1 MQSYYCIVRAHSF
14 LHRGVLLWKIT
25 QNEVKKVLS
34 EETKVENFIKTE
46 VRWLSKMVLSH
57 VNELL

>member
-1 MQSYYCIVRAHSF
+1 
-14 LHRGVLLWKIT
+14 
-25 QNEVKKVLS
+25 VKKVLS